1 MHIEAYEWALYLSGQ
16 LSERRMSEMEAHLK
30 ECDVCLET
38 YAALAVPFSARSR
51 RSASFY

>member
-1 MHIEAYEWALYLSGQ
+1 MQIEAYEWALYLSGQ

-38 YAALAVPFSARSR
+38 YAALAAGKAQTFLIPCT
-51 RSASFY
+51 